1 MKKLALYFAILT
13 AIIISF
19 PFTMALAA
27 TTTPSSTPIETD
39 ATKKIEDLK
48 ERIATKVAQ
57 LKTTQRRAIYGTVKT
72 VSITSFTVET
82 PTKDLKI
89 ELTDDITVIQYLKG
103 KRTTLSPS
111 DISKGDTVVVFGQ
124 FDTTLDLLTARVVFI
139 QGALPQHTAG
149 TVTNKD
155 DKEFTLSVTTPQG
168 QVMTIDIEKTTRITL
183 WDREKKELVKSGF
196 SAITTGS
203 TIHVMGSPVPKVDN
217 RISADRILNLGNL
230 ASPAGQ
236 AALPTPTPAE
246 QEATT
251 GATPTKKP
259 TATPTKKPTA
269 TPTP

>member
-1 MKKLALYFAILT
+1 MKQTIVIICLFAVL
-13 AIIISF
+13 
-19 PFTMALAA
+19 FTIPRFTFAA
-27 TTTPSSTPIETD
+27 TATPS
-39 ATKKIEDLK
+39 ATTQKIEDLK
-48 ERIATKVAQ
+48 DRIATKVAQ
-57 LKTTQRRAIYGTVKT
+57 LKTTQRRAIYGKVKA

-82 PTKDLKI
+82 PTHDLKI
-89 ELTDDITVIQYLKG
+89 ELTDELTVIQYLKG
-103 KRTTLSPS
+103 KRTTLTPG
-111 DISKGDTVVVFGQ
+111 DISKGDMVVVFGQ

-168 QVMTIDIEKTTRITL
+168 QVMTVDIEKTTRITL

-203 TIHVMGSPVPKVDN
+203 IVHIMGSLVPKQEH

-230 ASPAGQ
+230 NAPVGQ
-236 AALPTPTPAE
+236 VT
-246 QEATT
+246 QEAS
-251 GATPTKKP
+251 AA
-259 TATPTKKPTA
+259 ATPTKKPTA